1 MRNLLLISGLCV
13 LITGTVVAQ
22 NTDRERDGLK
32 GPVRTVR
39 VRQATISD
47 EDGKRTESPL
57 FLTHLLTYSQ
67 TGNRIELALYDQS
80 GNLSRRIVYQY
91 DPKTQKGSGLITYNS
106 QNAMVRKVADKYGI
120 TGSKVSTTIQDFNED
135 GTLFRKTELT
145 FGPLGELTEVAE
157 YQGDGSLI
165 KKGSPDDEAQLDN
178 ARLARIRPAVDLN
191 RIIGFGKTAGEYFD
205 LDNYGNWTRGIT
217 NSTSRIY
224 SSGKRAKTT
233 EWSYREFTYY

>member
-1 MRNLLLISGLCV
+1 
-13 LITGTVVAQ
+13 
-22 NTDRERDGLK
+22 
-32 GPVRTVR
+32 
-39 VRQATISD
+39 
-47 EDGKRTESPL
+47 
-57 FLTHLLTYSQ
+57 
-67 TGNRIELALYDQS
+67 
-80 GNLSRRIVYQY
+80 
-91 DPKTQKGSGLITYNS
+91 
-106 QNAMVRKVADKYGI
+106 MVRKVADKYGI